1 MKLLKKIS
9 CIAFLAISSFY
20 LTPSQGLAQSMAG
33 PEGGCSIT
41 VMGTENPSTK
51 VWCSVTMS
59 MSACNSG
66 GSTTSQTC
74 SSYASCGFNGLEKSN
89 P

>member
-1 MKLLKKIS
+1 MKLFKKIS
-9 CIAFLAISSFY
+9 CVAFLAISSFY

-33 PEGGCSIT
+33 PGGGCSIT
-41 VMGTENPSTK
+41 VMGTEIPCTR

-74 SSYASCGFNGLEKSN
+74 NSQAGC
-89 P
+89 